1 MERGEIEE
9 ISEKTYRVKTYRVKL
24 SKEVCELFGG
34 KFDERDGSCIV
45 TTKFDP
51 KDPNKI
57 EILKPRLEQ
66 TELRLREGY

>member
-57 EILKPRLEQ
+57 
-66 TELRLREGY
+66 